1 MTKIKNR
8 NQLNQIA
15 KLSSLAFSLLIGALL
30 VTVITFILIFAID
43 GFKNYG
49 FANILFQGSFNRN
62 EELYSFWVPFSATLL
77 TSLIALL
84 ASVPLGIKVA
94 IFTKYRLKKSKRKY
108 ILVLF
113 QTLSGIPSVIFG
125 FFAAQSLGL
134 IWQKLFNIA
143 PYSIFNGAIM
153 LAFMV
158 LPTIITLTL
167 DSLNSIDENFL
178 ANAQALGNS
187 KSRAIYKV
195 CKKGAR
201 SGILVAII
209 IALSRAIGESMAVSM
224 ILQAQPNDSF
234 LSSGAFGILN
244 SSSQTLGAFI
254 STAMFADSDPEKIR
268 PLLYAF
274 GLILLFL
281 SMILNTFILIFSKKK
296 NNKKNSFLK
305 RIESWIDA
313 YIFWIPMQ
321 FKILWEK
328 ITFKSKYKIS
338 KNNMENIVDYMNDRN
353 QNYKF
358 SWFYSTWKI
367 SWEIISFLLCFSFV
381 AWIIG
386 DIIVNGLVSV
396 AANPDN
402 FFVYSKNSVSQSFVN
417 TLIIIFCCLLIGFP
431 IALMCAIYL
440 NEYAREGKLKRIVIF
455 FLDSLGS
462 LPSIIFG
469 LFGMLFFIQTFGW
482 TANGKLGNSL
492 IAGAL
497 TLILVV
503 IPSFVRLL
511 EQALKNVPNE
521 IRTNAY
527 ALGSTKWET
536 ISKLVLPIAMT
547 AIITSIISTVGRI
560 FSETAPLYLTAGL
573 SSSKVSVLDQ
583 AGTTLTTH
591 IYAQIFSPSA
601 NAVQEQYQAA
611 FLTLIMVLSLVII
624 GYLLIPN
631 FKIVRKEIA
640 ERFHLLRDSLKS
652 KKTKKIIK

>member
-84 ASVPLGIKVA
+84 VSVPLGIKVA

-321 FKILWEK
+321 FKIIWEK

-338 KNNMENIVDYMNDRN
+338 KDNMENIVNYMNDRN
-353 QNYKF
+353 QNYKL

-381 AWIIG
+381 TWIIG
-386 DIIVNGLVSV
+386 DIVVNGLVSV

-440 NEYAREGKLKRIVIF
+440 NEYAREGKLKRTVIF

-631 FKIVRKEIA
+631 FKIVKKEIS

-652 KKTKKIIK
+652 KKIKKTIK

>member
-1 MTKIKNR
+1 MTKIKHRNR
-8 NQLNQIA
+8 LNQVA
-15 KLSSLAFSLLIGALL
+15 KLSSLAFALLIGALL
-30 VTVITFILIFAID
+30 VTVIGFILVFAID

-49 FANILFQGSFNRN
+49 FANILFQGSFDRN
-62 EELYSFWVPFSATLL
+62 QELYSFWIPFSATLL

-84 ASVPLGIKVA
+84 VAVPLGIKVA
-94 IFTKYRLKKSKRKY
+94 IFTKYRLKKTKRKY

-125 FFAAQSLGL
+125 FFASQSLGI

-143 PYSIFNGAIM
+143 PFSIFNGAIM

-167 DSLNSIDENFL
+167 DSLNSVDENFL
-178 ANAQALGNS
+178 PNAQALGNA

-201 SGILVAII
+201 SGILVAVI

-224 ILQAQPNDSF
+224 ILQAQPSDSF
-234 LSSGAFGILN
+234 LANGVFGMLN

-281 SMILNTFILIFSKKK
+281 SMILNTFIMIFSKKK
-296 NNKKNSFLK
+296 STKKNSKFRKLE
-305 RIESWIDA
+305 IWIDR

-321 FKILWEK
+321 FKILWERM
-328 ITFKSKYKIS
+328 IFKSKYKVNKDQIDQVV
-338 KNNMENIVDYMNDRN
+338 NYMNDRN

-358 SWFYSTWKI
+358 GWFYSTWKI
-367 SWEIISFLLCFSFV
+367 SWEIISFLICFGFLS
-381 AWIIG
+381 WIIG
-386 DIIVNGLVSV
+386 DIIVNGLISVS
-396 AANPDN
+396 ADPQN

-440 NEYAREGKLKRIVIF
+440 NEYAKEGKLKRTVIF

-482 TANGKLGNSL
+482 SANGKLGNSL

-521 IRTNAY
+521 IRINAY

-536 ISKLVLPIAMT
+536 IRKLVLPTAMT
-547 AIITSIISTVGRI
+547 AIVTSIVSTVGRI

-601 NAVQEQYQAA
+601 NAIQEQYQAA
-611 FLTLIMVLSLVII
+611 FLTVIMVLSLVII

-631 FKIVRKEIA
+631 FKIIKKELA
-640 ERFHLLRDSLKS
+640 ERFHLLKESFKTPKVKKQLK
-652 KKTKKIIK
+652 

>member
-1 MTKIKNR
+1 MTKIKTR
-8 NQLNQIA
+8 NQLNQVA
-15 KLSSLAFSLLIGALL
+15 RLSSLAFSFLIGALL
-30 VTVITFILIFAID
+30 VTLITFILVFAID

-49 FANILFQGSFNRN
+49 FWNILFQGSFNRN

-84 ASVPLGIKVA
+84 VSVPLGIKVA

-108 ILVLF
+108 VLVLF

-125 FFAAQSLGL
+125 FFAAQSLGI

-153 LAFMV
+153 LSFMV

-187 KSRAIYKV
+187 KSRAIYKI

-296 NNKKNSFLK
+296 YSKKNSLLK
-305 RIESWIDA
+305 KIETWIDS
-313 YIFWIPMQ
+313 YILWVPVQ

-328 ITFKSKYKIS
+328 LTFKSKHKIS
-338 KNNMENIVDYMNDRN
+338 KDHMENIVDYMNDRN
-353 QNYKF
+353 RNYKF
-358 SWFYSTWKI
+358 SWFYSAWKI
-367 SWEIISFLLCFSFV
+367 SWEIISLLVCFSFV

-386 DIIVNGLVSV
+386 DIVVNGLASVS
-396 AANPDN
+396 ANPNN

-440 NEYAREGKLKRIVIF
+440 NEYAREGKLKRIIIF

-482 TANGKLGNSL
+482 TANGRLGNSL

-547 AIITSIISTVGRI
+547 AIVTSIISTVGRI

-601 NAVQEQYQAA
+601 SAVQEQYQAA
-611 FLTLIMVLSLVII
+611 FLTLIMVLSLVVI

-631 FKIVRKEIA
+631 FKIIKKEIT

-652 KKTKKIIK
+652 NKTKNTIE